1 MEAAIGSISERTTLT
16 CHYLKH
22 LCYGFISF
30 GDEFP

>member
-16 CHYLKH
+16 CHLKH